1 MKERRPFPKK
11 IYKKNYL
18 RCCCTIIFLV
28 SLEQLDL
35 VNLQVMKLKEQLSE
49 AEKEIQ
55 RLLKRCDGVSS
66 NSPASLFSME
76 AMDPPLFLGK
86 FGMEGFGNIFYVPE
100 NNYNHGMDWV
110 NLI

>member
-1 MKERRPFPKK
+1 MSGP
-11 IYKKNYL
+11 
-18 RCCCTIIFLV
+18 
-28 SLEQLDL
+28 LDL
-35 VNLQVMKLKEQLSE
+35 FARPYALNQTYGDPHNCLKNHVMKLKEQLSK

-55 RLLKRCDGVSS
+55 RLLERCDGVSS

-76 AMDPPLFLGK
+76 AMDPPHFLGE

-100 NNYNHGMDWV
+100 NIYNHGMDWL